1 GRLKMRSNL
10 TVVILTLNEEKNI
23 ELCLS
28 SAKAIAEEIV
38 VIDSFSTDGTVSIA
52 EKAGARIL

>member
-1 GRLKMRSNL
+1 MRSNL

>member
-1 GRLKMRSNL
+1 MRSNL
-10 TVVILTLNEEKNI
+10 TVVNLTLNEEKNI

-28 SAKAIAEEIV
+28 SAQAIAEEIV